1 LLTADASL
9 PLNELDFEV
18 RKETGIEINLDAMAP
33 RNLTTKDAIEKR
45 RSIRKFK
52 SDPVNDKH
60 VAALIEAARLA
71 PSGSNSQPWRFKIVS
86 DDATKAKLAIAAYHQ
101 SFVAQAPIVIVC
113 CADLHGYFEGITARS
128 QEIGKEGA
136 LEETMVRI
144 LRKRA
149 EQLITMNVQ
158 DLAPGIA
165 FNVAIAIEHIV
176 LRALDFGLG
185 SCWVRMIDEQKIK
198 DIFGWGNSIHV
209 VALLPLGYPDEAPAP
224 RERRTSE
231 EIIIE

>member
-1 LLTADASL
+1 
-9 PLNELDFEV
+9 
-18 RKETGIEINLDAMAP
+18 M
-33 RNLTTKDAIEKR
+33 EKR

-52 SDPVNDKH
+52 RDPVPDEH
-60 VAALIEAARLA
+60 IMALIEAARLA
-71 PSGSNSQPWRFKIVS
+71 PSASNSQPWRFRIVS
-86 DDATKAKLAIAAYHQ
+86 DDETKAKLAAAAYHQ
-101 SFVAQAPIVIVC
+101 SFVAQAPVVLVC

-128 QEIGKEGA
+128 QEFGKEGA
-136 LEETMVRI
+136 LEETMVRV
-144 LRKRA
+144 LRERA
-149 EQLITMNVQ
+149 EQLKTMNVQ

-198 DIFGWGNSIHV
+198 DIFGWSNSMHV

-224 RERRTSE
+224 RKRRTIE
-231 EIIIE
+231 EIILE

>member
-1 LLTADASL
+1 
-9 PLNELDFEV
+9 
-18 RKETGIEINLDAMAP
+18 MAT
-33 RNLTTKDAIEKR
+33 RDLTTKDATEKR

-52 SDPVNDKH
+52 RDPVPDEH
-60 VAALIEAARLA
+60 ITALIEAARLA
-71 PSGSNSQPWRFKIVS
+71 PSASNTQPWRFKIVS
-86 DDATKAKLAIAAYHQ
+86 DDETKAKLAVAAYHQ
-101 SFVAQAPIVIVC
+101 SFVAQAPVVLVC

-128 QEIGKEGA
+128 QDFGKEGA
-136 LEETMVRI
+136 LEETMMRV
-144 LRKRA
+144 LRERA
-149 EQLITMNVQ
+149 EQLKTMNVQ

-198 DIFGWGNSIHV
+198 DIFGWGNSMHV

-224 RERRTSE
+224 RKRRTIE
-231 EIIIE
+231 EIVLE

>member
-1 LLTADASL
+1 M
-9 PLNELDFEV
+9 LD
-18 RKETGIEINLDAMAP
+18 MAT
-33 RNLTTKDAIEKR
+33 RNLTTKDATEKR

-52 SDPVNDKH
+52 RDLVPDEH
-60 VAALIEAARLA
+60 IMALIEAARLA
-71 PSGSNSQPWRFKIVS
+71 PSASNTQPWRFKIVS
-86 DDATKAKLAIAAYHQ
+86 DDETKAKLAVAAYHQ
-101 SFVAQAPIVIVC
+101 SFVAQAPVVLVC

-128 QEIGKEGA
+128 QEFGKEGA
-136 LEETMVRI
+136 LEETMVRV
-144 LRKRA
+144 LRERA
-149 EQLITMNVQ
+149 EQLKTMNVQ

-198 DIFGWGNSIHV
+198 DIFGWGNSMHV

-224 RERRTSE
+224 RKRRTIE
-231 EIIIE
+231 EIILK